1 MTRLPSH
8 PAPSRL
14 KFNTLRLCSL
24 SILRE
29 VSSPG
34 LAAEEGGTSAGIE
47 EQVLTFSNVLNVD
60 LRAAVGLGK
69 DAVSSVSN
77 RVSDYFTRVSPL
89 SPQ

>member
-24 SILRE
+24 SILCE

-34 LAAEEGGTSAGIE
+34 LAAEEGGTSAGIK
-47 EQVLTFSNVLNVD
+47 EQVLTLSNVLNVD

-69 DAVSSVSN
+69 NAVSSVSN
-77 RVSDYFTRVSPL
+77 RVSDYFTRGSPL